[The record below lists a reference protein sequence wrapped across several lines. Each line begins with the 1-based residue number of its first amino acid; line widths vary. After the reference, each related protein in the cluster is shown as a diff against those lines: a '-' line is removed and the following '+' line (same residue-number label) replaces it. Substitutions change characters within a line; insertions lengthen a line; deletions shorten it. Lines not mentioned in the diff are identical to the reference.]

1 MKIQISK
8 NSCNQFYSVCISDKV
23 LKWILVLNIH
33 ELNFIAPINGVFMDN
48 LWKLKWDLI
57 DLYIQSFSKTKF
69 FIEIVDSS
77 LYFYICKLES
87 DNLETL

>member
-1 MKIQISK
+1 M
-8 NSCNQFYSVCISDKV
+8 
-23 LKWILVLNIH
+23 VLNIL
-33 ELNFIAPINGVFMDN
+33 ELNLIAPINGVFMDKFIKIKMGFN
-48 LWKLKWDLI
+48 RSLH
-57 DLYIQSFSKTKF
+57 TKF